1 MDETV
6 KEAFDRVYEYA
17 KGKKEL
23 LLLVTGSEYVR
34 DHPAVILAVL
44 DNFLPF
50 VWQGRLQLIE
60 GGNGGVDRSVRFW
73 IHTQDV
79 YHLSVL
85 AKGQRQSTL
94 DDRYRLREKSP
105 LIRSQM
111 MINKRP
117 DFVVAFPLRGA
128 SKNVP
133 DETSIVIRMAKDA
146 GILTLVFEYN
156 PETSRISYFEYFNGN
171 GN

>member
-6 KEAFDRVYEYA
+6 NEAYDRVYEYA
-17 KGKKEL
+17 KGKKKL
-23 LLLVTGSEYVR
+23 LLLATGSEYAR
-34 DHPAVILAVL
+34 DDRVVKAVL

-50 VWQGRLQLIE
+50 VWQGRLHLIE
-60 GGNGGVDRSVRFW
+60 GGNGGFDRSVRFW
-73 IHTQDV
+73 IHSQDV

-85 AKGQRQSTL
+85 AKGHRHSTL